1 MARIIINVPT
11 NEGDAQ
17 EIVNMIEGWIEP
29 YLEHDLGW
37 GEEQT
42 LEIKVEADL
51 PDTCNCDDPCE
62 RECPCNNIPCE
73 DDEGICEHP
82 RGCLHGEC
90 ECECE
95 F

>member
-1 MARIIINVPT
+1 MSN
-11 NEGDAQ
+11 
-17 EIVNMIEGWIEP
+17 
-29 YLEHDLGW
+29 
-37 GEEQT
+37 
-42 LEIKVEADL
+42 
-51 PDTCNCDDPCE
+51 TCNCDDPCE

-90 ECECE
+90 NCFCE

>member
-37 GEEQT
+37 GEEQA
-42 LEIKVEADL
+42 LEIKVEA
-51 PDTCNCDDPCE
+51 
-62 RECPCNNIPCE
+62 
-73 DDEGICEHP
+73 
-82 RGCLHGEC
+82 
-90 ECECE
+90 
-95 F
+95 